1 MGLAAVALAKA
12 LHGLGPIVV
21 DIDPAKRQAALDA
34 GASRVVDPSDPDA
47 AKSLARSSSEGIAA
61 VLDFVGSSRTFEFAN
76 AVVGKGG
83 KIIIVGLFGGS
94 ATLQLPLIP
103 MRSISIGGSYV
114 GSLAELRELVAL
126 AQKGVLPALPLS
138 ARKLSEV
145 QNVLDELRAGK
156 VTGRAILQH

>member
-1 MGLAAVALAKA
+1 MSSHSGLRRRL
-12 LHGLGPIVV
+12 
-21 DIDPAKRQAALDA
+21 
-34 GASRVVDPSDPDA
+34 
-47 AKSLARSSSEGIAA
+47 
-61 VLDFVGSSRTFEFAN
+61 VL
-76 AVVGKGG
+76 
-83 KIIIVGLFGGS
+83 GGS

>member
-1 MGLAAVALAKA
+1 MSFFHAGPAPRRFGPRPGGVRDGLALPP
-12 LHGLGPIVV
+12 GM
-21 DIDPAKRQAALDA
+21 R
-34 GASRVVDPSDPDA
+34 
-47 AKSLARSSSEGIAA
+47 
-61 VLDFVGSSRTFEFAN
+61 
-76 AVVGKGG
+76 
-83 KIIIVGLFGGS
+83 VGLFGGS